1 MKDFPKLKEKT
12 ILAPMAGI
20 TDRAFRELCKNY
32 GCGFTYTEMV
42 SANALARSGK
52 AAKILIKKAENEKN
66 IGLQLFGQN
75 TENFVRSIKDHQD
88 FFDVIDINFGCPA
101 KAIVKQGAGS
111 ALLIRKNKIKEIIE
125 ECVKVS
131 NIPITAKIRSGPDE
145 NKINFLEI
153 GKTIEEA
160 GASAITL
167 HPRTV
172 KQAYGGKSDWN
183 AIKQLKQELK
193 IPVIGNGD
201 INNPEDA
208 KKMLEETGCDY
219 IMIGRAT
226 RGNPRIF
233 QEVEDYFKTGKYCIS
248 TPEQRIDQ
256 LLEYLKLAE
265 ENTVG
270 FGTIKANSIYFTKG
284 LLGGTK
290 LRLKLNHVRTI
301 QEIAKLFISFRDAEN
316 AQHFQA

>member
-1 MKDFPKLKEKT
+1 MIKFPKLKGRC

-20 TDRAFRELCKNY
+20 TDPAFRELCKKY
-32 GCGFTYTEMV
+32 GAAFTYTEMV

-66 IGLQLFGQN
+66 VGLQLFGQN
-75 TENFVRSIKDHQD
+75 TETFVRSIKDHQD
-88 FFDVIDINFGCPA
+88 NFDLIDLNFGCPA

-111 ALLIRKNKIKEIIE
+111 ALLIRKNKIKEIVE

-131 NIPITAKIRSGPDE
+131 KIPITAKIRLGPDE
-145 NKINFLEI
+145 NKMNFLEI
-153 GKTIEEA
+153 GKIIEEA

-172 KQAYGGKSDWN
+172 KQAYAGKSDWN
-183 AIKQLKQELK
+183 AIKQLKEILT

-208 KKMLEETGCDY
+208 EKMIKETGCDY
-219 IMIGRAT
+219 IMIGRGA

-233 QEVEDYFKTGKYCIS
+233 QEIEDYLKTGKYTIS
-248 TPEQRIDQ
+248 TPEQRVTQ
-256 LLEYLKLAE
+256 LIEYLDLAE
-265 ENTVG
+265 KNNVD
-270 FGTIKANSIYFTKG
+270 FRTIRANAVYFTKG
-284 LLGGTK
+284 LSGGTK

-301 QEIAKLFISFRDAEN
+301 QEIKDIFEDEN
-316 AQHFQA
+316 